1 MLKQIGE
8 LGKQTVIYGLGD
20 GLKRFIGFLL
30 LPLYTTRLTPADYGE
45 LDLSL
50 VVLALS
56 GTFAVQGLKNAF
68 FRHYTVS
75 DDPDER
81 TALLSSTFIYMSVT
95 SFLLYSLIYLLAD
108 ELAGLLFTDG
118 AGGQAVYIQL
128 VAVVGF
134 FETISI
140 IPLDSFRANMQPVP
154 YVVILVVGFLLQTT
168 ANIYLVAVL
177 GLGVRGVLMGY
188 LLGALV
194 VAVASIVMARRRM
207 RPIVVV
213 AHLRELLAFGL
224 PLIPVGLAWWLLG
237 VSNRLLLERFAS
249 SQELGLYSLGYK
261 MANILAFVV
270 ITPFTTAWGPYVY
283 RTWRGPR
290 AKETYAWVA
299 THYLLVLSIVGM
311 GLVALTEPVL
321 RVMSAP
327 DFWEAHRVVLPLVGA
342 SMAYGMMSIFDLGI
356 NITKRTRHF
365 TYIIGLGGLLNV
377 ALNVVLIPLFGMMG
391 AGVSLL
397 LAYVGTMALSAV
409 VAQRFYPVPYEFG
422 RMARIAAVFLIVGVL
437 TTVVRIEQPVADLAF
452 RLFVLAAFVGGLVV
466 AGVFTERDI
475 ATLRRL
481 YAGMRRER
489 GLRAK
494 LRFGVQQFRPD

>member
-8 LGKQTVIYGLGD
+8 LGKHTVIYGLGD
-20 GLKRFIGFLL
+20 ALRRLIGFML
-30 LPLYTTRLTPADYGE
+30 LPLYTTRLSPADYGE

-75 DDPDER
+75 DDPEER
-81 TALLSSTFIYMSVT
+81 TALLSSTFIYMLAT
-95 SFLLYSLIYLLAD
+95 SLLIYSLIYFLAD

-118 AGGQAVYIQL
+118 AGGQAVYVRL
-128 VAVVGF
+128 VALVGF

-154 YVVILVVGFLLQTT
+154 YVVILVVGFLLQTA
-168 ANIYLVAVL
+168 ANIYLVAGL
-177 GLGVRGVLMGY
+177 GLGVRGVLIGY
-188 LLGALV
+188 LIGA
-194 VAVASIVMARRRM
+194 AVIAAAAIVMARHRM
-207 RPIVVV
+207 RPIVVI
-213 AHLRELLAFGL
+213 ARLRELLAFGL

-237 VSNRLLLERFAS
+237 VSNRVLLERFAS

-261 MANILAFVV
+261 MANILAFAV

-311 GLVALTEPVL
+311 GLVAFTRPVL
-321 RVMSAP
+321 RVISAP
-327 DFWEAHRVVLPLVGA
+327 AFWDAHRVVLPLVGA

-356 NITKRTRHF
+356 NITKRTKHF
-365 TYIIGLGGLLNV
+365 SYIIGSGGLLNV
-377 ALNVVLIPLFGMMG
+377 ALNVVLIPRYGMMG
-391 AGVSLL
+391 AGASLL
-397 LAYVGTMALSAV
+397 LAYVGTMVLSAY
-409 VAQRFYPVPYEFG
+409 VAQRFYPVPYEFV
-422 RMARIAAVFLIVGVL
+422 RMGRIAGVFVAAGVL
-437 TTVVRIEQPVADLAF
+437 TTLVQFEQPLADLAF
-452 RLFVLAAFVGGLVV
+452 RLFALVAFGGGLVA
-466 AGVFTERDI
+466 AGVFSQTDVT
-475 ATLRRL
+475 ALRRL

-494 LRFGVQQFRPD
+494 VRFGVEQFRPD